1 MMGAEN
7 ISLGTCSVMYNSV
20 DLGLT
25 IGGVEVEVTTET
37 HETKVDQFG
46 ETVVNEIITGRNI
59 MAKVPMAETT
69 LDNLVAIMPGATKT
83 IDGTDPDI
91 IKVEVATGVGTS
103 LFDGAQTLTLHPIA
117 NGVLDLSEDL
127 TIPLAATPG
136 GINFAYRLDQERVYV
151 ADFKGYPDANG
162 LLFVYGDQSA
172 AA

>member
-1 MMGAEN
+1 MGAEN
-7 ISLGTCSVMYNSV
+7 ISLGTCSVTYNSV

-46 ETVVNEIITGRNI
+46 ETVVNETIIGRNI

-69 LDNLVAIMPGATKT
+69 LDNLVAIMPGAVKT
-83 IDGTDPDI
+83 IDGTDPTL
-91 IKVEVATGVGTS
+91 IKVEVSTAVGTS
-103 LFDGAQTLTLHPIA
+103 LFDGAQSLTLHPIA
-117 NGVLDLSEDL
+117 NAVGDLSEDL

-151 ADFKGYPDANG
+151 ADFKGYPSATG
-162 LLFVYGDQSA
+162 LLFIYGDTSA
-172 AA
+172 TAA